1 MEQTVK
7 LSTRKKPFRPFKRR
21 TPYLFLAPF
30 MIFFIVF
37 MVYPIVYALVI
48 SFSKWQGGSFQFAG
62 LFQYSQLIQDSIFWQ
77 SLVNVLIV
85 LAIQVPI
92 MLILASIFAALLNS
106 KRLKF
111 KSLFQLGF
119 FLPLLIDSV
128 AYSLTFSFIFAD
140 NGLVNDLLG
149 LVGIHPIN
157 WLLNPFWAKIAI
169 IVAITWHWTGYN
181 IVILL
186 GGLQSIPDEIYE
198 AAKMDGAGALRQWFS
213 ITLPM
218 LRPLLILESVLS
230 IIGTIQ
236 LFTEPFV
243 ITGGGPGNSTLS
255 PVLYLYQVGF
265 QQFNFSYA
273 SAIAYALAIIIAV
286 FSFLQ
291 FRLTRGGGQDA

>member
-1 MEQTVK
+1 
-7 LSTRKKPFRPFKRR
+7 
-21 TPYLFLAPF
+21 
-30 MIFFIVF
+30 

>member
-30 MIFFIVF
+30 MIFFLVF

-62 LFQYSQLIQDSIFWQ
+62 LFQYSQLFQYSIFWH

-85 LAIQVPI
+85 LVIQVPI

-111 KSLFQLGF
+111 KSIFQLGF

-128 AYSLTFSFIFAD
+128 AYSLTFSFIFAE

-198 AAKMDGAGALRQWFS
+198 AAKMDGAGSFRQWFS

-291 FRLTRGGGQDA
+291 FRLTRGGGRDA

>member
-1 MEQTVK
+1 MEQIIE
-7 LSTRKKPFRPFKRR
+7 LSKKKKNIRSLKRR

-30 MIFFIVF
+30 VIFFLVF
-37 MVYPIVYALVI
+37 MIYPIIYALVI
-48 SFSKWQGGSFQFAG
+48 SFSKWQNGGFQFAG
-62 LFQYSQLIQDSIFWQ
+62 LFQYNNLIGDSVFWQ
-77 SLVNVLIV
+77 SLGNVLIILV
-85 LAIQVPI
+85 IQVPI

-149 LVGIHPIN
+149 VVGIHPIE

-169 IVAITWHWTGYN
+169 IVAVTWHWTGYN

-186 GGLQSIPDEIYE
+186 GGLQSIPDEVYE
-198 AAKMDGAGALRQWFS
+198 AAKMDGATSIRQWFS

-218 LRPLLILESVLS
+218 LRPLLILESILS

-236 LFTEPFV
+236 LFTEPFI

-255 PVLYLYQVGF
+255 PVLYLYNVGF

-273 SAIAYALAIIIAV
+273 SAIAYALAIIIAI

-291 FRLTRGGGQDA
+291 FRFTKGGEVDA

>member
-1 MEQTVK
+1 MEQIIE
-7 LSTRKKPFRPFKRR
+7 LSKKKKNIRSLKRR

-30 MIFFIVF
+30 VIFFLVF
-37 MVYPIVYALVI
+37 MIYPIIYALVI
-48 SFSKWQGGSFQFAG
+48 SFSKWQSGNFQFAG
-62 LFQYSQLIQDSIFWQ
+62 LFQYNNLIGDSVFWQ
-77 SLVNVLIV
+77 SLGNVLIILV
-85 LAIQVPI
+85 IQVPI

-149 LVGIHPIN
+149 VVGIHPIE

-169 IVAITWHWTGYN
+169 IVAVTWHWTGYN

-186 GGLQSIPDEIYE
+186 GGLQSIPDEVYE
-198 AAKMDGAGALRQWFS
+198 AAKMDGATSIRQWFS

-218 LRPLLILESVLS
+218 LRPLLILESILS

-236 LFTEPFV
+236 LFTEPFI

-255 PVLYLYQVGF
+255 PVLYLYNVGF

-273 SAIAYALAIIIAV
+273 SAIAYALAIIIAI
-286 FSFLQ
+286 FSFFQ
-291 FRLTRGGGQDA
+291 FRFTKGGEVDA

>member
-30 MIFFIVF
+30 MIFFLVF

-62 LFQYSQLIQDSIFWQ
+62 LFQYSQLFQDSIFWQ

-85 LAIQVPI
+85 LVIQVPI

-111 KSLFQLGF
+111 KSIFQLGF

-128 AYSLTFSFIFAD
+128 AYSLTFSFIFAE

-198 AAKMDGAGALRQWFS
+198 AAKMDGAGSFRQWFS

-291 FRLTRGGGQDA
+291 FRLTRGGGRDA

>member
-198 AAKMDGAGALRQWFS
+198 AAKMDGASAFRQWFS

-286 FSFLQ
+286 FSFFQ